1 MSGSSAGKAAAGAA
15 GAAGAAVA
23 ARVLELVRGR
33 STAAEAEAVVRTGT
47 SALTRFANSIIHQNV
62 SEELNHV
69 AVRVAVDGRV
79 AATSLD
85 GPADDAALARLVDGA
100 FAAAAVS
107 PVDAGWP
114 GLAAPAAVPDVDHW
128 DDGTA
133 GASPD
138 DRARAVASF
147 VDAAGGLVTAGAFST
162 SAVHTTFANSAGQAV
177 RGRYTVATIDGIAR
191 TPTSDGV
198 ARVSSVRLA
207 DIDARAAGERAGHKA
222 RTSADPG
229 DLEPGRYEVVI
240 EPACVGDILDFLAA
254 YGFGGRAVEEGRSF
268 VRLGEPQLD
277 PSITIR
283 DDVTHPAM
291 AGLAFDAEGTPRV
304 PFDVVRDGVP
314 QAILHDRRTAA
325 AAGAGARSTGNA
337 LLGPNPWGQVPA
349 SLVVMPGG
357 TAPDDLVAG
366 MARGILVTDFWY
378 TRVLD
383 PRTLVVT
390 GLTRNGVWLVEDGRI
405 VRPVRNLR
413 FTQSY
418 ADALAPGN
426 VRAVGSDL
434 SLFPGGDGD
443 ATLVPS
449 LHLAS
454 WNVTGGAKG

>member
-1 MSGSSAGKAAAGAA
+1 MSARVADPGAT
-15 GAAGAAVA
+15 GAAVA
-23 ARVLELVRGR
+23 ARVLGLVRGR
-33 STAAEAEAVVRTGT
+33 SAAADAEVVVQTGT
-47 SALTRFANSIIHQNV
+47 AALTRFANSFIHQNV
-62 SEELNHV
+62 AEDVNHV
-69 AVRVAVDGRV
+69 ALRVAVDGRV

-85 GPADDAALARLVDGA
+85 GVTDDAALGRLVEGA

-114 GLAAPAAVPDVDHW
+114 GLDAPADGPDVDHW

-138 DRARAVASF
+138 DRAHGVASF
-147 VDAAGGLVTAGAFST
+147 VAAAGGLVTAGALST
-162 SAVHTTFANSAGQAV
+162 SAVHAAFANSAGQAAA
-177 RGRYTVATIDGIAR
+177 GRFTVATIDGIAR

-198 ARVSSVRLA
+198 ARASSVRFA

-222 RTSADPG
+222 RTAADPG

-240 EPACVGDILDFLAA
+240 EPSCVANILDFLTG

-283 DDVTHPAM
+283 EDVTHPRM

-325 AAGAGARSTGNA
+325 AAGAGAQSTGNA
-337 LLGPNPWGQVPA
+337 MLGANPWGQVPA
-349 SLVVMPGG
+349 SLVVTPGS
-357 TAPDDLVAG
+357 TSLDDLVEG

-418 ADALAPGN
+418 SDALAPGN
-426 VRAVGSDL
+426 VRAIGSDL
-434 SLFPGGDGD
+434 SLFAGGDGD

-449 LHLAS
+449 LHLGS
-454 WNVTGGAKG
+454 WNFTGGAKG